1 MHAVLLQRLT
11 TGMGETERRPGSTLQ
26 NEKRPQ
32 REEPASLITNI
43 VKRHQKG
50 LESVPGC
57 SESLQLQSKI
67 NVKK

>member
-11 TGMGETERRPGSTLQ
+11 TGMGQTEMSPRSTLQ

-32 REEPASLITNI
+32 CEESASLITNI
-43 VKRHQKG
+43 VVRHQKG
-50 LESVPGC
+50 LESVPAC
-57 SESLQLQSKI
+57 SESLQLQSTI